1 MADFTNLNLEGA
13 NEKLNKALTDA
24 KALKDNLLANHG
36 GDAST
41 ILASLQSKVNDLVSS
56 FADMIPELPSIPNIN
71 MQSEFSQLTNFDIG
85 TPQYQ
90 SQVASITAQFGTA
103 MNAKGLDIESLASQI
118 QAGRERNV
126 FVDASGNIFNGEVQR
141 KVIGNEI
148 KFFKGGNEDKDTS
161 LQEEVFIKEYKYP
174 LVETSPDKT
183 EFILELDENLKGQ
196 EYRNDF
202 VEMGE
207 MIEYTPI
214 SKANSCLIKFDSKK
228 PHILEFDIDDT
239 DRGFTQ
245 NMVGGQIVI
254 PNMYKITGEEDTT
267 NSDVV
272 PENTGNGT
280 LQEQLEGGA
289 ATDFLDIDT
298 EDLIQIMLNDPDPN
312 ERELADGAL
321 QERANEQR

>member
-1 MADFTNLNLEGA
+1 MAQEYSFTQQERNNLFAPTKVYSSFGRDQLNDFLMLHVYDTDGNL
-13 NEKLNKALTDA
+13 
-24 KALKDNLLANHG
+24 
-36 GDAST
+36 
-41 ILASLQSKVNDLVSS
+41 IVSKVLGLNEVSFENDGD
-56 FADMIPELPSIPNIN
+56 FIDIN
-71 MQSEFSQLTNFDIG
+71 VGQHLRDLGFSEGEYDVVYKFLRR
-85 TPQYQ
+85 
-90 SQVASITAQFGTA
+90 
-103 MNAKGLDIESLASQI
+103 L
-118 QAGRERNV
+118 AGRERTI
-126 FVDASGNIFNGEVQR
+126 FVDGDGNIFNGEVRR
-141 KVIGNEI
+141 KVINNEI

-174 LVETSPDKT
+174 LVETSPDRT
-183 EFILELDENLKGQ
+183 EFILELDENVKAG

-202 VEMGE
+202 IEMGE

-214 SKANSCLIKFDSKK
+214 SKDNMGLVKFDSKK
-228 PHILEFDIDDT
+228 PHILEFDIDPQ

-267 NSDVV
+267 NEDVV

-280 LQEQLEGGA
+280 LQQQLDSGA
-289 ATDFLDIDT
+289 ATDFLDLSN
-298 EDLIQIMLNDPDPN
+298 EELIEILLNDPDPN

>member
-1 MADFTNLNLEGA
+1 MAQEYSFTQQERNNLFA
-13 NEKLNKALTDA
+13 P
-24 KALKDNLLANHG
+24 
-36 GDAST
+36 
-41 ILASLQSKVNDLVSS
+41 SKVYSS
-56 FADMIPELPSIPNIN
+56 FGRDQLNDFLMLHVYDTNGNLIVTKVLGLNEVSFENDGDFIDIN
-71 MQSEFSQLTNFDIG
+71 VGQHLRDLGFSEGEYDVVYKFLRR
-85 TPQYQ
+85 
-90 SQVASITAQFGTA
+90 
-103 MNAKGLDIESLASQI
+103 L
-118 QAGRERNV
+118 AGRERTV
-126 FVDASGNIFNGEVQR
+126 FVDANGNIFNGEVRR
-141 KVIGNEI
+141 KVVGSEI

-174 LVETSPDKT
+174 LVETSPDRT
-183 EFILELDENLKGQ
+183 EFILELDENVKAG

-202 VEMGE
+202 IEMGE

-214 SKANSCLIKFDSKK
+214 SKDNMGLVKFDSKK
-228 PHILEFDIDDT
+228 PHILEFDIDPQ

-267 NSDVV
+267 NEDVV

-280 LQEQLEGGA
+280 LQQQLDSGA
-289 ATDFLDIDT
+289 ATDFLDFSNEELIDI
-298 EDLIQIMLNDPDPN
+298 LLNDPDAN

>member
-1 MADFTNLNLEGA
+1 MAQEYSFTQEERNNLFA
-13 NEKLNKALTDA
+13 PT
-24 KALKDNLLANHG
+24 
-36 GDAST
+36 
-41 ILASLQSKVNDLVSS
+41 KVYSS
-56 FADMIPELPSIPNIN
+56 FGRDQLNDFMMLHVYDTDGNLIVTKVLGLNEVSFENDGDFIDIN
-71 MQSEFSQLTNFDIG
+71 VGQHLRDLGFSEGEYDVVYKFLRR
-85 TPQYQ
+85 
-90 SQVASITAQFGTA
+90 
-103 MNAKGLDIESLASQI
+103 L
-118 QAGRERNV
+118 AGRERTI
-126 FVDASGNIFNGEVQR
+126 FVDGDGNIFNGEVRR
-141 KVIGNEI
+141 KVVGGDI

-161 LQEEVFIKEYKYP
+161 LQEEVFIREYKYP
-174 LVETSPDKT
+174 LVETSPDRT
-183 EFILELDENLKGQ
+183 EFILELDENIKGG

-214 SKANSCLIKFDSKK
+214 SKDNMGLIKFDSKK
-228 PHILEFDIDDT
+228 PHILEFDIDPQ

-254 PNMYKITGEEDTT
+254 PNMYKITGEEDTD

-280 LQEQLEGGA
+280 LQQQLESGA
-289 ATDFLDIDT
+289 ATDILDLSNEELIDI
-298 EDLIQIMLNDPDPN
+298 LLNDPDPN

>member
-1 MADFTNLNLEGA
+1 MAQEYSFTQQERNNLFA
-13 NEKLNKALTDA
+13 PT
-24 KALKDNLLANHG
+24 
-36 GDAST
+36 
-41 ILASLQSKVNDLVSS
+41 KVYSS
-56 FADMIPELPSIPNIN
+56 FGRDQLNDFMMLHVYDTNGNLIVTKVLGLNEVSFENDGDFIDIN
-71 MQSEFSQLTNFDIG
+71 VGQHLRDLGFSEGEYDVVYKFLRR
-85 TPQYQ
+85 
-90 SQVASITAQFGTA
+90 
-103 MNAKGLDIESLASQI
+103 L
-118 QAGRERNV
+118 AGRERTV
-126 FVDASGNIFNGEVQR
+126 FVDANGNIFNGEVRR
-141 KVIGNEI
+141 KVVGSEI

-174 LVETSPDKT
+174 LVETSPDRT
-183 EFILELDENLKGQ
+183 EFILELDENVKAG

-202 VEMGE
+202 IEMGE

-214 SKANSCLIKFDSKK
+214 SKDNMGLVKFDSKK
-228 PHILEFDIDDT
+228 PHILEFDIDPQ

-267 NSDVV
+267 NEDVV

-280 LQEQLEGGA
+280 LQQQLDSGA
-289 ATDFLDIDT
+289 ATDFLDLSNEELIDI
-298 EDLIQIMLNDPDPN
+298 LLNDPDPN

>member
-1 MADFTNLNLEGA
+1 MAQEYSFTQQERNNLFA
-13 NEKLNKALTDA
+13 PT
-24 KALKDNLLANHG
+24 
-36 GDAST
+36 
-41 ILASLQSKVNDLVSS
+41 KVYSS
-56 FADMIPELPSIPNIN
+56 FGRDQLNDFMMLHVYDTDGNLIVTKVLGLNEVSFENDGDFIDIN
-71 MQSEFSQLTNFDIG
+71 VGQHLRDLGFSEGEYDVVYKFLRR
-85 TPQYQ
+85 
-90 SQVASITAQFGTA
+90 
-103 MNAKGLDIESLASQI
+103 L
-118 QAGRERNV
+118 AGRERTI
-126 FVDASGNIFNGEVQR
+126 FVDGDGNIFNGEVRR
-141 KVIGNEI
+141 KVVGSDI

-174 LVETSPDKT
+174 LVETSPDRT
-183 EFILELDENLKGQ
+183 EFILELDENIKAG

-214 SKANSCLIKFDSKK
+214 SKDNMGLVKFDSKK
-228 PHILEFDIDDT
+228 PHILEFDIDPQ

-254 PNMYKITGEEDTT
+254 PNMYKITGEEDTD
-267 NSDVV
+267 NEDVV

-280 LQEQLEGGA
+280 LQQQLDSGA
-289 ATDFLDIDT
+289 ATDFLDLSNEELIDI
-298 EDLIQIMLNDPDPN
+298 LLNDPDAN

>member
-1 MADFTNLNLEGA
+1 MAQEYSFTQQERNNLFA
-13 NEKLNKALTDA
+13 P
-24 KALKDNLLANHG
+24 
-36 GDAST
+36 
-41 ILASLQSKVNDLVSS
+41 SKVYSS
-56 FADMIPELPSIPNIN
+56 FGRDQLNDFLMLHVYDTNGNLIVTKVLGLNEVSFENDGDFIDIN
-71 MQSEFSQLTNFDIG
+71 VGQHLRDLGFSEGEYDVVYKFLRR
-85 TPQYQ
+85 
-90 SQVASITAQFGTA
+90 
-103 MNAKGLDIESLASQI
+103 L
-118 QAGRERNV
+118 AGRERTV
-126 FVDASGNIFNGEVQR
+126 FVDANGNIFNGEVRR
-141 KVIGNEI
+141 KVVGSEI

-174 LVETSPDKT
+174 LVETSPDRT
-183 EFILELDENLKGQ
+183 EFILELDENVKAG

-202 VEMGE
+202 IEMGE

-214 SKANSCLIKFDSKK
+214 SKDNMGLVKFDSKK
-228 PHILEFDIDDT
+228 PHILEFDIDPQ

-267 NSDVV
+267 NEDVV

-280 LQEQLEGGA
+280 LQKQLDSGA
-289 ATDFLDIDT
+289 ATDFLDLSN
-298 EDLIQIMLNDPDPN
+298 EELIEILLNDPDPN

>member
-1 MADFTNLNLEGA
+1 MAQEYSFTQQERNNLFA
-13 NEKLNKALTDA
+13 PT
-24 KALKDNLLANHG
+24 
-36 GDAST
+36 
-41 ILASLQSKVNDLVSS
+41 KVYSS
-56 FADMIPELPSIPNIN
+56 FGRDQLNDFMMLHVYDTDGNLIVTKVLGLNEVSFENDGDFIDIN
-71 MQSEFSQLTNFDIG
+71 VGQHLRDLGFSEGEYDVVYKFLRR
-85 TPQYQ
+85 
-90 SQVASITAQFGTA
+90 
-103 MNAKGLDIESLASQI
+103 L
-118 QAGRERNV
+118 AGRERTI
-126 FVDASGNIFNGEVQR
+126 FVDGDGNIFNGEVRR
-141 KVIGNEI
+141 KVVGGDI

-174 LVETSPDKT
+174 LVETSPDRT
-183 EFILELDENLKGQ
+183 EFILELDENIKGG

-214 SKANSCLIKFDSKK
+214 SKANMGLIKFDSKK
-228 PHILEFDIDDT
+228 PHILEFDIDPQ

-254 PNMYKITGEEDTT
+254 PNMYKITGEEDTD
-267 NSDVV
+267 NSDVM

-280 LQEQLEGGA
+280 LQQQLESGA
-289 ATDFLDIDT
+289 ATDFLDLSEDELIDI
-298 EDLIQIMLNDPDPN
+298 LLNDPDPN

>member
-1 MADFTNLNLEGA
+1 MAQEYSFTQQERNNLFA
-13 NEKLNKALTDA
+13 P
-24 KALKDNLLANHG
+24 
-36 GDAST
+36 
-41 ILASLQSKVNDLVSS
+41 SKVYSS
-56 FADMIPELPSIPNIN
+56 FGRDQLNDFLMLHVYDTNGNLIVTKVLGLNEVSFENDGDFIDIN
-71 MQSEFSQLTNFDIG
+71 VGQHLRDLGFSEGEYDVVYKFLRR
-85 TPQYQ
+85 
-90 SQVASITAQFGTA
+90 
-103 MNAKGLDIESLASQI
+103 L
-118 QAGRERNV
+118 AGRERTV
-126 FVDASGNIFNGEVQR
+126 FVDANGNIFNGEVRR
-141 KVIGNEI
+141 KVVGSEI

-174 LVETSPDKT
+174 LVETSPDRT
-183 EFILELDENLKGQ
+183 EFILELDENVKAG

-202 VEMGE
+202 KEMGE

-214 SKANSCLIKFDSKK
+214 SKDNMGLVKFDSKK
-228 PHILEFDIDDT
+228 PHILEFDIDPQ

-267 NSDVV
+267 NEDVV

-280 LQEQLEGGA
+280 LQQQLDSGA
-289 ATDFLDIDT
+289 ATDFLDLSNEELIDI
-298 EDLIQIMLNDPDPN
+298 LLNDPDPN

>member
-1 MADFTNLNLEGA
+1 MAQEYSFTQQERNNLFA
-13 NEKLNKALTDA
+13 PT
-24 KALKDNLLANHG
+24 
-36 GDAST
+36 
-41 ILASLQSKVNDLVSS
+41 KVYSS
-56 FADMIPELPSIPNIN
+56 FGRDQLNDFLMLHVYDTDGNLIVTKVLGLNEVSFENDGDFIDIN
-71 MQSEFSQLTNFDIG
+71 VGQHLRDLGFSEGEYDVVYKFLRR
-85 TPQYQ
+85 
-90 SQVASITAQFGTA
+90 
-103 MNAKGLDIESLASQI
+103 L
-118 QAGRERNV
+118 AGRERTI
-126 FVDASGNIFNGEVQR
+126 FVDGDGNIFNGEVRR
-141 KVIGNEI
+141 KVVGSDI

-174 LVETSPDKT
+174 LVETSPDRT
-183 EFILELDENLKGQ
+183 EFILELDENIKGG

-214 SKANSCLIKFDSKK
+214 SKDNMGLIKFDSKK
-228 PHILEFDIDDT
+228 PHILEFDIDPQ

-254 PNMYKITGEEDTT
+254 PNMYKITGEEDTD
-267 NSDVV
+267 NSDIV

-280 LQEQLEGGA
+280 LQQQLNSGA
-289 ATDFLDIDT
+289 ATDFLDLSNEELIDI
-298 EDLIQIMLNDPDPN
+298 LLNDPDAN

>member
-1 MADFTNLNLEGA
+1 MAQEYSFTQQERNNLFA
-13 NEKLNKALTDA
+13 P
-24 KALKDNLLANHG
+24 
-36 GDAST
+36 
-41 ILASLQSKVNDLVSS
+41 SKVYSS
-56 FADMIPELPSIPNIN
+56 FGRDQLNDFLMLHVYDTDGNLIVTKVLGLNEVSFENDGDFIDIN
-71 MQSEFSQLTNFDIG
+71 VGQHLRDLGFSEGEYDVVYKFLRR
-85 TPQYQ
+85 
-90 SQVASITAQFGTA
+90 
-103 MNAKGLDIESLASQI
+103 L
-118 QAGRERNV
+118 AGRERTV
-126 FVDASGNIFNGEVQR
+126 FVDANGNIFNGEVRR
-141 KVIGNEI
+141 KVVGSEI

-174 LVETSPDKT
+174 LVATSPDRT
-183 EFILELDENLKGQ
+183 EFILELDENVKAG

-202 VEMGE
+202 IEMGE

-214 SKANSCLIKFDSKK
+214 SKDNMGLVKFDSKK
-228 PHILEFDIDDT
+228 PHILEFDIDPQ

-267 NSDVV
+267 NEDVV

-280 LQEQLEGGA
+280 LQQQLDSGA
-289 ATDFLDIDT
+289 ATDFLDYT
-298 EDLIQIMLNDPDPN
+298 NEELIEILLNDPDPN